1 MNTKLRYISAWLLG
15 ICITIFTWNFITL
28 ALPIFM
34 QFSISALIAPIIA
47 SILGGLVV
55 AIFSPRHKVIMS
67 AAVGFAISLPLLL
80 FLLRNGL
87 SHFDR
92 NPFFWYWP
100 VYVMPFFCVGG
111 YLGRSIW
118 RHQA

>member
-1 MNTKLRYISAWLLG
+1 MNTKSRYISAWLLG
-15 ICITIFTWNFITL
+15 ICTTIITWNLVTL
-28 ALPIFM
+28 AYPIFM